1 MEKRYKIF
9 FIIKAS
15 SLATASPP
23 PYTHRDK
30 KLCSEGKA
38 GGRGRST
45 SLGASSQLNSSIR
58 NPADCFKLAML
69 LASNVYLVERRREIT
84 ILKGPKWE
92 GGTIFIAND
101 NKSFCN
107 EHMIPILPLVVASTI
122 VNLSKLQS

>member
-9 FIIKAS
+9 FIIIKAS

-30 KLCSEGKA
+30 NYVQRARGE
-38 GGRGRST
+38 GGRGHST

-58 NPADCFKLAML
+58 NPADCFTLAML
-69 LASNVYLVERRREIT
+69 LASNVDLVEKRREIT
-84 ILKGPKWE
+84 KLIGPKWE
-92 GGTIFIAND
+92 GGTIFIPND

-107 EHMIPILPLVVASTI
+107 EQFSRWL
-122 VNLSKLQS
+122 